1 MNSSGLYLF
10 ANPFMLS
17 ALLTIETLRS
27 LHADTVAVG
36 TSVAMEVGCEPEG
49 AGMFMS
55 TSWQTRRLKCDGTY
69 SDWNDI
75 GENGSGASLLYTPQT
90 GGIYHVRSF
99 VSLRNSPGMDLER
112 RFVWSE
118 DEPEAT
124 GICNKGELKA
134 FGACDEMWQMALRN
148 AALSQIGSTSFKKTS
163 HLSSREPFTFV
174 QPWRWKCSMFV
185 AHMILDAQATESI
198 GVPVQRVLNQRN
210 YPPSANEWANGAPIR
225 GWTHLGGQDFVQPG
239 FVVGH
244 PSPEGSGHCGITDFD
259 GEAISARET
268 RVDRS
273 YPFWHDTTSG
283 YNKYIGGE

>member
-1 MNSSGLYLF
+1 
-10 ANPFMLS
+10 MLS

-27 LHADTVAVG
+27 LHADTVAFG
-36 TSVAMEVGCEPEG
+36 TSVAMEVECEPEG
-49 AGMFMS
+49 AGMLMS

-69 SDWNDI
+69 SDWNVV

-90 GGIYHVRSF
+90 GGIYQVQSF
-99 VSLRNSPGMDLER
+99 VSLHNSPGMDLER

-118 DEPEAT
+118 DEPETT

-134 FGACDEMWQMALRN
+134 FGACDELWQMALRN

-163 HLSSREPFTFV
+163 HLSSREPFT
-174 QPWRWKCSMFV
+174 
-185 AHMILDAQATESI
+185 
-198 GVPVQRVLNQRN
+198 
-210 YPPSANEWANGAPIR
+210 
-225 GWTHLGGQDFVQPG
+225 FVQPG